1 MDKVLEEEH
10 KNLKNLKK
18 KLKEYKTRIQKS
30 EALISKLQKKQK
42 KQKKQDALYVPT
54 FPNYEPTVKRTSDPL
69 GGMERREVELPD
81 GGLLLSLVSPK
92 GRKVRDVYQNFK
104 GERHRTGGPAVL
116 DYSKDG
122 RIINEEYWLDGIR
135 V

>member
-1 MDKVLEEEH
+1 MDKLLEEEH

-30 EALISKLQKKQK
+30 KALISQLKK

-54 FPNYEPTVKRTSDPL
+54 FPNYDPTVKRTSDPL

-92 GRKVRDVYQNFK
+92 GRKVRDIYQNFK

-122 RIINEEYWLDGIR
+122 RIINQEYWLDGIR